1 MFTKLFALALV
12 LCMAAAIIE
21 VPIHRFSDDQRTYLS
36 KVLSKGNSKYLSKF
50 LGNQNGAE
58 IPITNFMDAQYYGE
72 VSIGT
77 PAQTFKVIFDTG
89 SSNLWVPS
97 HSCWSIPCWTHT
109 TYTSSSSSSYVSNG
123 TAFNIT
129 YGSGAVTGITSQ
141 DSVTLAGITAKN
153 VLFGEVTSES
163 GISFVAAQFDG
174 ILGMG
179 WPVLSVNGMKPVF
192 FELVDQGLVNDKS
205 YSFYLSRGGATG
217 SSLVIGGVNKDYA
230 TTDFKYYSLLS
241 DSYWLIPLEDIV
253 INGTS
258 YKPSNTTLK
267 GIVDTG
273 TSVIVGPTEL
283 ITPITSLFPS
293 TIDCNNLN
301 SYPDLTFTIG
311 GDKYT
316 LTPEFYILKLTVLG
330 QTQCTLGIQGME
342 FPPHLAG
349 SIILGDSFIK
359 SYYTHFDIGNNRVGF
374 AKAK

>member
-1 MFTKLFALALV
+1 MSKLIILSLLLV
-12 LCMAAAIIE
+12 AASAFLEI
-21 VPIHRFSDDQRTYLS
+21 PIHKFEDEQRTYLS
-36 KVLSKGNSKYLSKF
+36 KILSSGRSSYLNKF
-50 LGNQNGAE
+50 LSSQNGPE
-58 IPITNFMDAQYYGE
+58 IPISNFMDAQYYGE

-77 PAQTFKVIFDTG
+77 PAQKFKVIFDTG

-109 TYTSSSSSSYVSNG
+109 TYKSSDSSSYVANN

-129 YGSGAVTGITSQ
+129 YGSGGVTGVTSQ
-141 DSVTLAGITAKN
+141 ESVTLGGLTAKN

-163 GISFVAAQFDG
+163 GVSFVAAQFDG

-192 FELVDQGLVNDKS
+192 FELVDQGLVKDKS
-205 YSFYLSRGGATG
+205 YSFYLSRAGAAG
-217 SSLVIGGVNKDYA
+217 SSLVLGGVNTDYA
-230 TTDFKYYSLLS
+230 ASDFKYYPLLS
-241 DSYWLIPLEDIV
+241 DSYWLIPLQDIV

-258 YKPSNTTLK
+258 YKPASTQLK

-283 ITPITSLFPS
+283 IAPITKLFPS
-293 TIDCNNLN
+293 TIDCTKFDQ
-301 SYPDLTFTIG
+301 YPDITFSIG
-311 GDKYT
+311 GDNYT
-316 LTPEFYILKLTVLG
+316 LAPEDYILKLTVLG

-359 SYYTHFDIGNNRVGF
+359 TYYTHFDIGNNRVGF

>member
-1 MFTKLFALALV
+1 
-12 LCMAAAIIE
+12 
-21 VPIHRFSDDQRTYLS
+21 
-36 KVLSKGNSKYLSKF
+36 
-50 LGNQNGAE
+50 
-58 IPITNFMDAQYYGE
+58 MDAQYYGE

-77 PAQTFKVIFDTG
+77 PAQKFKVIFDTG

-109 TYTSSSSSSYVSNG
+109 TYKSSDSSSYVANN

-129 YGSGAVTGITSQ
+129 YGSGGVTGVTSQ
-141 DSVTLAGITAKN
+141 ESVTLGGLTAKN

-163 GISFVAAQFDG
+163 GVSFVAAQFDG

-192 FELVDQGLVNDKS
+192 FELVDQGLVKDKS
-205 YSFYLSRGGATG
+205 YSFYLSRAGAAG
-217 SSLVIGGVNKDYA
+217 SSLVLGGVNTDYA
-230 TTDFKYYSLLS
+230 ASDFKYYSLLS
-241 DSYWLIPLEDIV
+241 DSYWLIPLQDIV

-258 YKPSNTTLK
+258 YKPASTQLK

-283 ITPITSLFPS
+283 IAPITKLFPS
-293 TIDCNNLN
+293 TIDCTKFDQ
-301 SYPDLTFTIG
+301 YPDITFSIG
-311 GDKYT
+311 GDNYT
-316 LTPEFYILKLTVLG
+316 LTPEDYILKLTVLG

-359 SYYTHFDIGNNRVGF
+359 TYYTHFDIGNNRVGF